1 MKTCPDHEQLR
12 RLLTDTLPNHLEPD
26 LAAHVEGCA
35 VCQRVLDQLTDLRTD
50 PLPPDGPA
58 VRPAACQPPFPGAG
72 TGSALA
78 SVEETKWPLGDSPL
92 DRLRPLLS
100 ARPAPGHEPALIPTA
115 DWPTVPGYEIMHAL
129 VRGGMAVVYA
139 ARDLQLNRPVALKMI
154 RAEAPVTPEQL
165 IRFRAEAE
173 TVARLRHPHIV
184 QIYEVGSYHQQPY
197 FALELMEGG
206 SLAEA
211 LAGQPLAAHSAAA
224 LVETL
229 ARTIAYAH
237 QQGVVHRDLK
247 PANILLRRKTE
258 IPSSKSEIR
267 NPKFESGNAE
277 DGSSDFGFRISDLE
291 PKVTDFGLAKH
302 QGQGVRLT
310 QTGHVMGTPSYM
322 APEQMRG
329 AHERVGPATDVYALG
344 AILYELLT
352 GRPPFL
358 AATPLEIMAQVE
370 RLDPVP
376 PSRLSPQVPR
386 DLETISLKCLE
397 KEPARRY
404 AGATALADDLR
415 RFLDGK
421 PVLARPVTAPAR
433 AWRWAKRRPAVA
445 GLLLAVVAVL
455 LGGIGVSTWFAV
467 AAQRAEAE
475 ARSKATALAEA
486 LKAAQAARADEA
498 VQRRRAEQERD
509 LAAAVT
515 DFLRKDLLAPAS
527 PYAENTPERRADL
540 KLRTVLD
547 RAAERLK
554 DRFPDQPLVAAALHQ
569 TVGAAYLDL
578 GELEQAQRHLE
589 NALDAQRRLRGPE
602 HAETLATQNELAA
615 VYRERGSYVQAAPL
629 LLEGLEINRRL
640 RGPEHPETLTWQ
652 SNLALLYV
660 TQGQYAKAEPL
671 YQQNLEAL
679 RRRLGAD
686 HPDTLAEQSHIALLY
701 LKQRRLAEA
710 EPLLDQAL
718 EAQRR
723 RLGAGH
729 PNTLKCQ
736 NNLAAVYH
744 SLGRLDRAESL
755 YRQGLEASSRGLG
768 AGHPLTLMYQN
779 GLGALCRARGRYAE
793 AEPLLTN
800 AVEGAR
806 RQLGADHP
814 DTLHCESNLARLY
827 FDQGQAAKAEPLLV
841 HVLEARRRQL
851 GADHPDTLNAL
862 RGLVAVYQA
871 EGRHAQAEPLFAEAV
886 TILRSQRGNEH
897 PDVADALARF
907 GENLL
912 RQQKYAAA
920 QSALRESLAI
930 RLKVLPVDSAPLAIN
945 RGSLGASLA
954 GQKKFAEAEPL
965 LLAAYEGLKAQ
976 APTARAP
983 GQDPLAQVLARLI
996 ELYDAWGKPDQA
1008 DRWRKELQA
1017 RKPSRSGGAD

>member
-1 MKTCPDHEQLR
+1 MNTCPDRERLR
-12 RLLTDTLPNHLEPD
+12 WLLTDALPNDLEPG
-26 LAAHVEGCA
+26 LTAHVEGCA
-35 VCQRVLDQLTDLRTD
+35 ACQRVLDQLTDFQTE
-50 PLPPDGPA
+50 PLPPDGSA
-58 VRPAACQPPFPGAG
+58 VCPEAG
-72 TGSALA
+72 TWSGPA
-78 SVEETKWPLGDSPL
+78 SVEETKPPLGDGPL
-92 DRLRPLLS
+92 GRLRPLLS
-100 ARPAPGHEPALIPTA
+100 ARPAPVAEPAAVPTA
-115 DWPTVPGYEIMHAL
+115 DWPTVPGYEIVRAL
-129 VRGGMAVVYA
+129 GRGGMAVVYA
-139 ARDLQLNRPVALKMI
+139 ARDLRLNRPVALKMI
-154 RAEAPVTPEQL
+154 RAEEPVTPEQL

-184 QIYEVGSYHQQPY
+184 QIFEVGSYHQQPY

-211 LAGQPLAAHSAAA
+211 LAGQPLAARPAAV

-247 PANILLRRKTE
+247 PANILLQRDEGRGARDE
-258 IPSSKSEIR
+258 GPDPSALAPRPSSLAPIAKI
-267 NPKFESGNAE
+267 A
-277 DGSSDFGFRISDLE
+277 
-291 PKVTDFGLAKH
+291 DFGLAKH
-302 QGQGVRLT
+302 EGQGVRLT

-322 APEQMRG
+322 APEQVRG
-329 AHERVGPATDVYALG
+329 EHEWVGPATDVYALG

-404 AGATALADDLR
+404 ASATALADDLR

-421 PVLARPVTAPAR
+421 PVLARPLTAPAR

-467 AAQRAEAE
+467 AAQHAEAE
-475 ARSKATALAEA
+475 ARGTATALAEA
-486 LKAAQAARADEA
+486 LAATQAARADEA
-498 VQRRRAEQERD
+498 VQRRQAEQERD

-515 DFLRKDLLAPAS
+515 EFLRKDLLAPAS

-589 NALDAQRRLRGPE
+589 SALDTQRRLRGPE
-602 HAETLATQNELAA
+602 HADTLATQNELAA
-615 VYRERGSYVQAAPL
+615 LYRERGHYAQSEPL
-629 LLEGLEINRRL
+629 LLQGLEISRRL
-640 RGPEHPETLTWQ
+640 RGPEHPETLAWQ

-660 TQGQYAKAEPL
+660 TQGQYARAEPL
-671 YQQNLEAL
+671 YQQNLEVL

-686 HPDTLAEQSHIALLY
+686 HPDALADQNHIALLY
-701 LKQRRLAEA
+701 LKQHRLAEA

-729 PNTLKCQ
+729 PDTLKCQ
-736 NNLAAVYH
+736 NNLATVYQ

-755 YRQGLEASSRGLG
+755 YREGLEAGVRRLG
-768 AGHPLTLMYQN
+768 PDHPITLMYQN
-779 GLGALCRARGRYAE
+779 GLGALCRARRRYAE
-793 AEPLLTN
+793 AEPLLTH

-827 FDQGQAAKAEPLLV
+827 FDQGQAAKAEPLLA
-841 HVLEARRRQL
+841 HVLEARRRTL
-851 GADHPDTLNAL
+851 GAAHPDTLNAL

-871 EGRHAQAEPLFAEAV
+871 EGRDDQAEPLFVEAV
-886 TILRSQRGNEH
+886 AVLRGRLGNEH
-897 PDVADALARF
+897 PDVAEAVARF

-912 RQQKYAAA
+912 RQQKYTAAE
-920 QSALRESLAI
+920 SALRESLAI
-930 RLKVLPVDSAPLAIN
+930 RLKVLPADSAPLAIN
-945 RGSLGASLA
+945 RGSLAASLA

-976 APTARAP
+976 TPTARAP
-983 GQDPLAQVLARLI
+983 GQDSLAQVLARLI
-996 ELYDAWGKPDQA
+996 ELYGAWGKPDQA
-1008 DRWRKELQA
+1008 DRWRKELHA
-1017 RKPSRSGGAD
+1017 RKPSPSAGTD